1 MVQQTVEC
9 VNWNNRN
16 PEAFGPDY
24 VCPGCG
30 QPLSCCKCSGR
41 HIPTAQHNAAAVAHG
56 LGSNPAKMAGR
67 RTARIMSNMWE
78 SAILYF
84 GKSAEE
90 IAQVQEVEAEKADR
104 REEASRLTM
113 SEIEAGKAA
122 FLAGISLD
130 DAILTKTGRIGWK
143 GAERDFRNGYRLYG
157 SGLDLTDANRAIRAG
172 YEAARVE
179 AAIAGMVTL

>member
-1 MVQQTVEC
+1 VG
-9 VNWNNRN
+9 
-16 PEAFGPDY
+16 A
-24 VCPGCG
+24 
-30 QPLSCCKCSGR
+30 
-41 HIPTAQHNAAAVAHG
+41 G
-56 LGSNPAKMAGR
+56 LGVNPTKTAGR
-67 RTARIMSNMWE
+67 RTARIMHSMWE

-90 IAQVQEVEAEKADR
+90 VAQVQEAEAEKADR

-143 GAERDFRNGYRLYG
+143 GAERDYRNGYRLYG